1 MKFGSIKIHSSYLC
15 TAQAYIMVSKP
26 AMGLFIFL
34 EVEGP
39 SVVVGAGFKSFGSG
53 GFFGEV

>member
-1 MKFGSIKIHSSYLC
+1 MKLGSIKIHSSYP
-15 TAQAYIMVSKP
+15 QAYIMVSKP

-39 SVVVGAGFKSFGSG
+39 SVVVGAGFKGFGSG
-53 GFFGEV
+53 GFVGEV